1 MAKKP
6 KKPKKPKTPR
16 APKAS
21 GGSGRG
27 KDPITGIA
35 LDLQGIGEIQSD
47 KVYDSSSGQVKN
59 ILKLIGVPF
68 SDDLLLELE
77 YSSNAIIL
85 NSITRRSGA
94 ETGANGKGD
103 YYNRN
108 IFAGKFLPS
117 NGGEKSFQVDSY
129 YRGGFYP
136 WDTWDDASQQR
147 MPTTYEHVT
156 RIDAAGFTLSS
167 NIFKS
172 YAGFPRSE
180 RVLFSTELVTDY
192 EDGWTSSQSRNA
204 IPGEVAQF
212 FQTGWHN
219 PEIFFSSNLI

>member
-1 MAKKP
+1 MTKKP
-6 KKPKKPKTPR
+6 KKAKTP
-16 APKAS
+16 KAAKGR
-21 GGSGRG
+21 GGSVGGG
-27 KDPITGIA
+27 KDPITGIT

-47 KVYDSSSGQVKN
+47 KIYDSSSGQVKS
-59 ILKLIGVPF
+59 ILRLIGAPF
-68 SDDLLLELE
+68 SDDLRLELE
-77 YSSNAIIL
+77 YNSNAIIL

-94 ETGANGKGD
+94 TTGENGTSD

-108 IFAGKFLPS
+108 IFLGKFLPT
-117 NGGEKSFQVDSY
+117 NGGERSFQVDSY

-147 MPTTYEHVT
+147 MPSTYEHVT
-156 RIDAAGFTLSS
+156 RIDAAGFALSS

-172 YAGFPRSE
+172 YSGFPRSE
-180 RVLFSTELVTDY
+180 RVLFSTEQVTDY

>member
-6 KKPKKPKTPR
+6 KKPKTPK

-27 KDPITGIA
+27 KDPITGMA
-35 LDLQGIGEIQSD
+35 LNLQGIGEIQSD

-59 ILKLIGVPF
+59 ILKLIGAPF
-68 SDDLLLELE
+68 AEDLLLELE
-77 YSSNAIIL
+77 YGSSAIIL
-85 NSITRRSGA
+85 NSITRKSAA
-94 ETGANGKGD
+94 ETGTSGTSD

-108 IFAGKFLPS
+108 IFFGKFLPS
-117 NGGEKSFQVDSY
+117 NGSERSFQVDSY

-147 MPTTYEHVT
+147 IPTTYEHVT
-156 RIDAAGFTLSS
+156 KIQAANFVLSS
-167 NIFKS
+167 NLLKS
-172 YAGFPRSE
+172 YRDFPSSE
-180 RVLFSTELVTDY
+180 TILYSTEPISDI
-192 EDGWTSSQSRNA
+192 DAGWTSSQSRSA
-204 IPGEVAQF
+204 IPGEVAQY

-219 PEIFFSSNLI
+219 AETFFSSNLI